1 MGDTFH
7 RIHQKLNQ
15 TNAKLK
21 TNAPP
26 LHKQTGPRTAL
37 HKDNKTHESLADSS
51 APHPLSAGPLQGQKQ
66 RWLKELWFDPQ
77 QRQLAWNLER
87 PKEQHQEEEREKEE
101 MASFK

>member
-37 HKDNKTHESLADSS
+37 HKDNKTHESLADGYWISISWVNPGGLMPESS
-51 APHPLSAGPLQGQKQ
+51 TTFADSAVI
-66 RWLKELWFDPQ
+66 ES
-77 QRQLAWNLER
+77 
-87 PKEQHQEEEREKEE
+87 QHKDSEE
-101 MASFK
+101 ASFK